1 MTDTTKPPNR
11 PTSSRP
17 RPFGRDGNPE
27 RGGDKPRSRAA
38 GDRDGERRDDA
49 RRDPGAKT
57 RGAEPAPARDDARI
71 AKVMARAGLCSR
83 RDAEGWIAAGRVAVN
98 GAVID
103 SPALNV
109 KPGDRITVDG
119 VPLPEREQTRLYMFN
134 KPRGLVTTARDPEGR
149 PTIFD
154 NLPEGL
160 PRVVSVGRLDIN
172 TEGLMLLTNDG
183 GLARVLEL
191 PATGWLRRYRVR
203 ANGSVDQ
210 AQLDALKSGVT
221 LDGVD
226 YAGIEATLDR
236 VQGAN
241 VWLTMGLREG
251 KNREI
256 KRVLESLGLAVTR
269 LIRISFGPFQLG
281 ELAEGAVE
289 SVPTRVLREQL
300 GPGLAAQAGVDLE
313 SREEPAAGRST
324 RAAPARPARP
334 DPNAPRP
341 HVAALRA
348 AREEEA
354 GEGRRRIQ
362 RGATADRKGRS
373 IEVERV
379 IPVGTGS
386 DRDGASRN
394 ARRFAAEKQEGRGAQ
409 KTRAE
414 AGAPKRFGAARPARD
429 DARPARDDAR
439 PARGG
444 FAGGRAERSDSF
456 APRPR
461 APRAGGFGGGEGRE
475 SFAAKPRAP
484 RADREGGEGFA
495 AKPRAPRADRE
506 GGEGFAAKPRAPRG
520 DREGGAGFAPRA
532 PRPSRDGFAEKPRG
546 ERTTA
551 ARGRPENSD
560 RPAAPDRDGSGAR
573 ARDDRGTSFGA
584 KRDFAR
590 RDPADRPF
598 GAKPFGAKPFGSKA
612 FGANSYGD
620 KSHGDGARGGKPNG
634 RPGGFSSERPATGR
648 NKPAGGRP
656 AGGKPFGSKPFGG
669 RPAGGKPSG
678 GRPSGDR
685 PSGGKPRGGRP

>member
-17 RPFGRDGNPE
+17 RPFGRDGKPE
-27 RGGDKPRSRAA
+27 RGGDKPRSRSA
-38 GDRDGERRDDA
+38 GDRDGDRRDDA

-373 IEVERV
+373 VAVERV

-394 ARRFAAEKQEGRGAQ
+394 ARRFAAEKQEGRGTQ
-409 KTRAE
+409 RTRAE

-439 PARGG
+439 PTRPHGG

-484 RADREGGEGFA
+484 RGDREGGEGFA
-495 AKPRAPRADRE
+495 PRAP
-506 GGEGFAAKPRAPRG
+506 
-520 DREGGAGFAPRA
+520 
-532 PRPSRDGFAEKPRG
+532 RDGFAEKPRG

-560 RPAAPDRDGSGAR
+560 RPAATDRDGSGAR

-590 RDPADRPF
+590 RDPAD
-598 GAKPFGAKPFGSKA
+598 KPFGAKPFSAKP
-612 FGANSYGD
+612 FGTKSYGD
-620 KSHGDGARGGKPNG
+620 KSDGARGGKPNG

-678 GRPSGDR
+678 DRPSGGK